1 MQQHLGIG
9 HASGQIH
16 AGQERLGALRDELQP
31 GLTTSRTLSL
41 LSDRFVCPMWM
52 FQGVE
57 QLEDR
62 LLEFTQDVFES
73 LTRSGWQERCGSYLR
88 GLLLDGRRK
97 AVQPMAARLPGVHEQ
112 SLNHFVTNSPWPVE
126 SVLQRLAQRMD
137 DAITPAAWAIDD
149 TGFCKDGNASVC
161 VWPQYTGNA
170 GKIANC
176 QIAVSVNLVTDAAS
190 CPVNWRLFVPESWDP
205 ASAQALPDVDA
216 RRGKTGVPDGIGH
229 REKWRLALDM
239 LDQMA
244 DWGLRPP
251 LVLADAGYGDSA
263 QFRLGLTERDVS
275 YVVQTASTLTAYAE
289 NVQPTALPYPGR
301 GRTSTLRYREK
312 APQLKQLVLA
322 TGQRQTRTVTWREG
336 SRRRPGKPVKMS
348 SRFVF
353 LRVRPA
359 GRVIRSAHLDG
370 ELPIAWLIA
379 EWPAGEPEPIK
390 YWLSNLPADTPY
402 RTLVRWAK
410 LRWRIEHDYREL
422 KTGLGL
428 DHYEGRTWQGWHH
441 HVTLVSAAHGF
452 CTLQRLDPKVP
463 APE

>member
-1 MQQHLGIG
+1 MDI
-9 HASGQIH
+9 S
-16 AGQERLGALRDELQP
+16 E
-31 GLTTSRTLSL
+31 
-41 LSDRFVCPMWM
+41 
-52 FQGVE
+52 VE
-57 QLEDR
+57 QLQGR
-62 LLEFTQDVFES
+62 LVEFTQDVFES

-97 AVQPMAARLPGVHEQ
+97 TIQPMASRLPGVHEQ

-126 SVLQRLAQRMD
+126 PVRKRLAQRMD
-137 DAITPAAWAIDD
+137 NAISPEAWAIDY
-149 TGFCKDGNASVC
+149 TGFLKDGNASVC
-161 VWPQYTGNA
+161 VWPQYTGTA

-176 QIAVSVNLVTDAAS
+176 QIAVSVNLVTDTAS

-205 ASAQALPDVDA
+205 ASDQAQAQLIG
-216 RRGKTGVPDGIGH
+216 RRDKTGVPAGIGH

-251 LVLADAGYGDSA
+251 LVVADAGYGDSGE
-263 QFRLGLTERDVS
+263 FRLGLAQRNLH
-275 YVVQTASTLTAYAE
+275 YVVQTASTLTAYAQ
-289 NVQPTALPYPGR
+289 NIAPTTLPYPR

-312 APQLKQLVLA
+312 APQLKELILA
-322 TGQRQTRTVTWREG
+322 AGQQQARTVTWRDG
-336 SRRRPGKPVKMS
+336 SRRRSAKPVKMR

-359 GRVIRSAHLDG
+359 GRVIRSAHLG
-370 ELPIAWLIA
+370 TELPITWLIA

-441 HVTLVSAAHGF
+441 HVTLVSAAHAF
-452 CTLQRLDPKVP
+452 CTLQRLDPKTH